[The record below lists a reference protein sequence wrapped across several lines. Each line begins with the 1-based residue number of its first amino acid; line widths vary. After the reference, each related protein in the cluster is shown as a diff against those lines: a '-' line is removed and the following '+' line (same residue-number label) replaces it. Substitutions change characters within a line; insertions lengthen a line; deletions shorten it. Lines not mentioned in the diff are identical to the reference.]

1 MKCLIGTLFF
11 LLLLFKG
18 HSQDVESLNVQRDQI
33 VKEIQATNALL
44 QKSKEKS
51 TNILHQFQLLQNQ
64 ISNREKLI
72 SNYNLELRK
81 ISNDIV
87 YLNGAIKSEKVKLD
101 RIKSEY
107 GKMLQQYHRSNLVQ
121 NKVLL
126 LLSSANFNQA
136 MARWQ
141 YFRQISTFRKNQKAE
156 IQEIQQ
162 SLVDKQNQLEVK
174 KQRTLSAKE
183 EKLSQKNNL
192 SKEMATKD
200 KMLQDVKKD
209 IAKLNQKI
217 AQKEKERK
225 ALSAKISKLIAD
237 NNTALPSTPATTALS
252 SNFEKNKGKLPWP
265 TDAGVILRKYGEQ
278 AHPLLKN
285 IKIVNDGIDI
295 QTEPGSKVYN
305 VFEGRVIE
313 AVFVAGFN
321 MVVLVNHG
329 SYNTVYSNLSQVNV
343 VKNQKVGRQDILGV
357 VGENNDGIPVLH
369 FEIWRKKQVQ
379 NPLLWI
385 KNR

>member
-1 MKCLIGTLFF
+1 M
-11 LLLLFKG
+11 
-18 HSQDVESLNVQRDQI
+18 NVQRDQI

-51 TNILHQFQLLQNQ
+51 NNILHQFQLLQNQ

-72 SNYNLELRK
+72 SNYNLELKK

-87 YLNGAIKSEKVKLD
+87 YLNGAIKTEKEKLD
-101 RIKSEY
+101 RIKKEY

-121 NKVLL
+121 NKILL

-141 YFRQISTFRKNQKAE
+141 YFRQISNFRKNQKSE

-174 KQRTLSAKE
+174 KQRTTAAKD

-209 IAKLNQKI
+209 IAKLNQTI

-225 ALSAKISKLIAD
+225 ALSAKISRLIAE

-265 TDAGVILRKYGEQ
+265 TDAGIILRKYGEQ
-278 AHPLLKN
+278 AHPILKN
-285 IKIVNDGIDI
+285 IKVVNDGIDI
-295 QTEPGSKVYN
+295 QTEAGSKVYN

-343 VKNQKVGRQDILGV
+343 VKNQQVGRQDILGV
-357 VGENNDGIPVLH
+357 VGENNDGVPVLH
-369 FEIWRKKQVQ
+369 FEIWKKKQVQ